1 MNGAE
6 ISKKERQQR
15 GEKSMSAAAANG
27 QKPVPHQFASF
38 SPFSPL
44 KSGFFFI
51 KPPKDKYKQSAVM
64 VERWDLPFVVV

>member
-15 GEKSMSAAAANG
+15 GEKSMSAANG
-27 QKPVPHQFASF
+27 QKPVPHQFAASF